1 MEHWR
6 SGTAAGLV
14 RRAGV
19 CVCGAIGADGKDAE
33 SGAAEE
39 CAVSGAGGQ
48 DHRTAAQ
55 RATADQRHAKDDR
68 DAAAVWRFRMLS
80 DDVSARVSEW
90 GCFLS
95 LRAAAQGGGELAA
108 GWVAEE
114 NLCARE
120 ENLWGHSA
128 VPGGLLPVRERAFTL
143 LRV

>member
-1 MEHWR
+1 MEHRR
-6 SGTAAGLV
+6 SGTTAGLV

-33 SGAAEE
+33 SGAVEE
-39 CAVSGAGGQ
+39 CAVSGTGGQ

-55 RATADQRHAKDDR
+55 RAAADQRHPKDDR

-80 DDVSARVSEW
+80 DDVSAGVSEW
-90 GCFLS
+90 RRFLS

-114 NLCARE
+114 DFCARE
-120 ENLWGHSA
+120 ESIWGYPA
-128 VPGGLLPVRERAFTL
+128 VPGCLLLVRERAFAL
-143 LRV
+143 LRE

>member
-6 SGTAAGLV
+6 GRTTAGLV

-33 SGAAEE
+33 SGAVEE
-39 CAVSGAGGQ
+39 CAVSGTGGQ

-55 RATADQRHAKDDR
+55 RAAADQRHAKDDR

-90 GCFLS
+90 GRFLS
-95 LRAAAQGGGELAA
+95 LRAAAQGGGEFAA
-108 GWVAEE
+108 GWVTEE
-114 NLCARE
+114 DFCARE
-120 ENLWGHSA
+120 ENLRRYSA
-128 VPGGLLPVRERAFTL
+128 VPRGLLFVRERTVTL
-143 LRV
+143 LCE

>member
-1 MEHWR
+1 MEHRR

-33 SGAAEE
+33 SGAVEE
-39 CAVSGAGGQ
+39 CAVSGTGGQ

-55 RATADQRHAKDDR
+55 RATADQRHAEDDR

-90 GCFLS
+90 RCFLS
-95 LRAAAQGGGELAA
+95 LRAVAQGRGEFAA

-114 NLCARE
+114 DFCARE
-120 ENLWGHSA
+120 EDLWGYSA
-128 VPGGLLPVRERAFTL
+128 MPGSLLLVRERAVAL
-143 LRV
+143 LRE